1 MNTCEGCKCYA
12 RSESLYPD
20 RYQFCGKQIGD
31 KVYRFPDHCCDGGC
45 PGKHPKKPHRIVD
58 VRDIY
63 RKPPPYLK
71 IILLLLLAL
80 STLYMA

>member
-20 RYQFCGKQIGD
+20 RHQFCGKQIGD
-31 KVYRFPDHCCDGGC
+31 KVYRFPDRCCVGGC
-45 PGKHPKKPHRIVD
+45 PGPGKTPYRIVD

-63 RKPPPYLK
+63 RTPPPYIK
-71 IILLLLLAL
+71 IILLLLIAL
-80 STLYMA
+80 STLFMA

>member
-12 RSESLYPD
+12 RSESLYPE

-31 KVYRFPDHCCDGGC
+31 KVYRFPDRCCDGGC
-45 PGKHPKKPHRIVD
+45 PGPGKTPYRIVD
-58 VRDIY
+58 VSDIY
-63 RKPPPYLK
+63 RTPPPYLK

-80 STLYMA
+80 STLFMA